1 MKEER
6 LIDEIAAAIGPE
18 AHASLLAELG
28 GRRLVIP
35 KKIGPHHPLAV
46 AIGAGP
52 AATLS
57 AEFAGATLDLPINAK
72 KRALIVDALKR
83 NEKPYAI
90 AARYLC
96 TRRFVFKVQSEMRSK
111 GSEPQLKLI

>member
-1 MKEER
+1 MKQER

-18 AHASLLAELG
+18 AHAALLAELG

-35 KKIGPHHPLAV
+35 KKVGPHHPLTV

-57 AEFAGATLDLPINAK
+57 AEFAGATLDLPVTAK
-72 KRALIVDALKR
+72 KRALIIEALKR

-90 AARYLC
+90 AQRYLC
-96 TRRFVFKVQSEMRSK
+96 TPRFVFKVQAEMRENDTIQ
-111 GSEPQLKLI
+111 GTLL